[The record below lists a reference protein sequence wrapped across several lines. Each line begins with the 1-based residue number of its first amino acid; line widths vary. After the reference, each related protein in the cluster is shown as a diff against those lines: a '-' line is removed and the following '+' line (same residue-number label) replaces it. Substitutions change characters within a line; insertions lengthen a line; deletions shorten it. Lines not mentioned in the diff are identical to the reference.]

1 MLELVVSSA
10 FKTEIKKIKNAK
22 DKAELKFV
30 LDTLLAE
37 KTLDV
42 KYRDHALSGNYK
54 NYRECH
60 IKPDL
65 LLIYK
70 IEKEELVLYA
80 VHIGSHSDLFK
91 KQDSFFAPIRIDL
104 N

>member
-1 MLELVVSSA
+1 MLELSVSSA
-10 FKTEIKKIKNAK
+10 FKTEVKKIKSVK
-22 DKAELKFV
+22 DKAELKLV
-30 LDTLLAE
+30 LDLLLNE
-37 KTLDV
+37 QPLPK
-42 KYRDHALSGNYK
+42 KYKDHSLSGNYK

-70 IEKEELVLYA
+70 IVKEELVLYV

-91 KQDSFFAPIRIDL
+91 K
-104 N
+104 

>member
-1 MLELVVSSA
+1 MFELVVSSA
-10 FKTEIKKIKNAK
+10 FKTEVKKIKNAK
-22 DKAELKFV
+22 DKAELKLV
-30 LDTLLAE
+30 LDTLLVE
-37 KTLDV
+37 KTLDI

-70 IEKEELVLYA
+70 IEKAELVLYA

-91 KQDSFFAPIRIDL
+91 K
-104 N
+104 

>member
-1 MLELVVSSA
+1 MLELIVSSA
-10 FKTEIKKIKNAK
+10 FKTEVKKIKNAR
-22 DKAELKFV
+22 DRAELKLV

-37 KTLDV
+37 KTLEA
-42 KYRDHALSGNYK
+42 KYRDHALSGNYR
-54 NYRECH
+54 NYHECH

-70 IEKEELVLYA
+70 IEKTELVLYA

-91 KQDSFFAPIRIDL
+91 
-104 N
+104 

>member
-1 MLELVVSSA
+1 MAGFRFVIMLELVVSSA
-10 FKTEIKKIKNAK
+10 FKTEVKKIKNAK

-30 LDTLLAE
+30 LDMLLAE
-37 KTLDV
+37 KTLEA
-42 KYRDHALSGNYK
+42 KYRDHTLSGNYK

-70 IEKEELVLYA
+70 IEKTELVLYA

-91 KQDSFFAPIRIDL
+91 
-104 N
+104 

>member
-10 FKTEIKKIKNAK
+10 FKTEVKKIKNAK
-22 DKAELKFV
+22 DKAELKLV

-37 KTLDV
+37 KTLDI

-70 IEKEELVLYA
+70 IEKAELVLYA

-91 KQDSFFAPIRIDL
+91 
-104 N
+104 

>member
-1 MLELVVSSA
+1 MLELALSSA
-10 FKTEIKKIKNAK
+10 FKTEVKRIKNAK

-30 LDTLLAE
+30 LDMLLAE
-37 KTLDV
+37 KTLDA

-70 IEKEELVLYA
+70 IEKTELVLYA

-91 KQDSFFAPIRIDL
+91 
-104 N
+104 

>member
-10 FKTEIKKIKNAK
+10 FKTEVKKIKNAN
-22 DKAELKFV
+22 DKAELKLV

-37 KTLDV
+37 KTLEA

-60 IKPDL
+60 VKPDL

-70 IEKEELVLYA
+70 VEKSELVLYA

-91 KQDSFFAPIRIDL
+91 K
-104 N
+104 

>member
-22 DKAELKFV
+22 DKAELKLV

-70 IEKEELVLYA
+70 IEKAELVLYA

-91 KQDSFFAPIRIDL
+91 K
-104 N
+104 

>member
-10 FKTEIKKIKNAK
+10 FKTEVKKIKNAK
-22 DKAELKFV
+22 DKAELKLV

-42 KYRDHALSGNYK
+42 KYRDHTLSGNYK

-70 IEKEELVLYA
+70 IEKAELVLYA
-80 VHIGSHSDLFK
+80 VHISSHSDLFK
-91 KQDSFFAPIRIDL
+91 
-104 N
+104 

>member
-10 FKTEIKKIKNAK
+10 FKSEVKKIKNSK
-22 DKAELKFV
+22 DKAQLKFV

-37 KTLDV
+37 QMLAP
-42 KYRDHALSGNYK
+42 KYKDHCLCGNYK
-54 NYRECH
+54 DYRECH

-70 IEKEELVLYA
+70 IVKSELVLYA

-91 KQDSFFAPIRIDL
+91 
-104 N
+104 

>member
-1 MLELVVSSA
+1 MLELALSSA
-10 FKTEIKKIKNAK
+10 FKTEVKKIKNAQ
-22 DKAELKFV
+22 DKAELKIV

-37 KTLDV
+37 KTLEA
-42 KYRDHALSGNYK
+42 KYRDHALSGNYR

-70 IEKEELVLYA
+70 IEKTELVLYA

-91 KQDSFFAPIRIDL
+91 
-104 N
+104 

>member
-10 FKTEIKKIKNAK
+10 FKTEVKKIKNTK
-22 DKAELKFV
+22 DKAELKLV

-37 KTLDV
+37 KTLDI
-42 KYRDHALSGNYK
+42 KYCDHALSGNYK

-70 IEKEELVLYA
+70 IEKAELVLYA

-91 KQDSFFAPIRIDL
+91 K
-104 N
+104 

>member
-1 MLELVVSSA
+1 MLKIVASNQFKKDLKLARKRGLKLDHLTAVVNTLASEESL
-10 FKTEIKKIKNAK
+10 
-22 DKAELKFV
+22 DK
-30 LDTLLAE
+30 
-37 KTLDV
+37 

-70 IEKEELVLYA
+70 IEKTELVLYA

-91 KQDSFFAPIRIDL
+91 
-104 N
+104 

>member
-10 FKTEIKKIKNAK
+10 FKTEVKKVKNAQ
-22 DKAELKFV
+22 DKVELKLV

-37 KTLDV
+37 KTLDA

-54 NYRECH
+54 DYRECH

-70 IEKEELVLYA
+70 IVKSELVLYA

-91 KQDSFFAPIRIDL
+91 K
-104 N
+104 

>member
-10 FKTEIKKIKNAK
+10 FRTEVKRIKNSK

-37 KTLDV
+37 KTLDA
-42 KYRDHALSGNYK
+42 KYCDHALSGNYK
-54 NYRECH
+54 NYREYH

-70 IEKEELVLYA
+70 IEKTELVLYA

-91 KQDSFFAPIRIDL
+91 K
-104 N
+104 

>member
-10 FKTEIKKIKNAK
+10 FKTEVKKIKNAK

-37 KTLDV
+37 KVLAP
-42 KYRDHALSGNYK
+42 KYKDHALSCNYK

-70 IEKEELVLYA
+70 IEKSELILYA

-91 KQDSFFAPIRIDL
+91 K
-104 N
+104 

>member
-1 MLELVVSSA
+1 MLELVLSSA
-10 FKTEIKKIKNAK
+10 FKTEVKKIKNAK
-22 DKAELKFV
+22 DKAELKIV

-37 KTLDV
+37 KILEA
-42 KYRDHALSGNYK
+42 KYQDHALNGNYK

-60 IKPDL
+60 INPDL

-70 IEKEELVLYA
+70 IEKAELVLYA

-91 KQDSFFAPIRIDL
+91 
-104 N
+104 

>member
-1 MLELVVSSA
+1 MLELVLSSA
-10 FKTEIKKIKNAK
+10 FKTEVKKIKNAK
-22 DKAELKFV
+22 DKAELKIV

-37 KTLDV
+37 KILEA
-42 KYRDHALSGNYK
+42 KYQDHALNGNYK

-70 IEKEELVLYA
+70 IEKAELVLYA

-91 KQDSFFAPIRIDL
+91 
-104 N
+104 

>member
-10 FKTEIKKIKNAK
+10 FKTEVKKIRNAK
-22 DKAELKFV
+22 DKAELKLV

-37 KTLDV
+37 KTLDI

-70 IEKEELVLYA
+70 IEKAELVLYA

-91 KQDSFFAPIRIDL
+91 K
-104 N
+104 

>member
-1 MLELVVSSA
+1 MLELVLSSA
-10 FKTEIKKIKNAK
+10 FKTEVKKIKNTK
-22 DKAELKFV
+22 DKAELKIV

-37 KTLDV
+37 KTLEA
-42 KYRDHALSGNYK
+42 KYRDHALSDSYK

-60 IKPDL
+60 IKPNL

-70 IEKEELVLYA
+70 IEKAELVLYA

-91 KQDSFFAPIRIDL
+91 
-104 N
+104 

>member
-10 FKTEIKKIKNAK
+10 FKTEVKKIKNAN
-22 DKAELKFV
+22 DKAELKLV

-37 KTLDV
+37 KVLAP
-42 KYRDHALSGNYK
+42 KYKDHALSGNYK

-65 LLIYK
+65 LLVYK
-70 IEKEELVLYA
+70 IEKAELVLYA
-80 VHIGSHSDLFK
+80 VHIGSHSDLLK
-91 KQDSFFAPIRIDL
+91 
-104 N
+104 

>member
-1 MLELVVSSA
+1 MLELIELDRLPNILKIA
-10 FKTEIKKIKNAK
+10 DQKTFQESF
-22 DKAELKFV
+22 LKY
-30 LDTLLAE
+30 
-37 KTLDV
+37 K
-42 KYRDHALSGNYK
+42 DHALSGNYK

-70 IEKEELVLYA
+70 IEKSELILYA

-91 KQDSFFAPIRIDL
+91 K
-104 N
+104 

>member
-1 MLELVVSSA
+1 MLELALSSV
-10 FKTEIKKIKNAK
+10 FKTEVKKIKNAK
-22 DKAELKFV
+22 DKAELKLV

-37 KTLDV
+37 KTLDK

-70 IEKEELVLYA
+70 IEKTELVLYA
-80 VHIGSHSDLFK
+80 VHIGSYSDLFK
-91 KQDSFFAPIRIDL
+91 
-104 N
+104 

>member
-10 FKTEIKKIKNAK
+10 FKTEVKKIKNAK
-22 DKAELKFV
+22 DKAELKLV

-37 KTLDV
+37 KVLAP
-42 KYRDHALSGNYK
+42 KYKDHTLSGNYK

-70 IEKEELVLYA
+70 IEKSELILCA

-91 KQDSFFAPIRIDL
+91 K
-104 N
+104 

>member
-1 MLELVVSSA
+1 MAGFGIIIMLELVVSSA
-10 FKTEIKKIKNAK
+10 FKTEVKKIKNAK
-22 DKAELKFV
+22 DKAELKLV

-37 KTLDV
+37 KTLDI

-70 IEKEELVLYA
+70 IEKAELVLYA

-91 KQDSFFAPIRIDL
+91 
-104 N
+104 

>member
-1 MLELVVSSA
+1 MLELALSSA
-10 FKTEIKKIKNAK
+10 FKTEVKKIKNAQ
-22 DKAELKFV
+22 DKAELKIV

-37 KTLDV
+37 KTLDK
-42 KYRDHALSGNYK
+42 KYRDHALSGNYR

-70 IEKEELVLYA
+70 IEKTELVLYA

-91 KQDSFFAPIRIDL
+91 
-104 N
+104 

>member
-10 FKTEIKKIKNAK
+10 FKTEVKKIKNAK
-22 DKAELKFV
+22 DKAELKLV

-37 KTLDV
+37 KILDV

-70 IEKEELVLYA
+70 IEKAELVLYA

-91 KQDSFFAPIRIDL
+91 K
-104 N
+104 

>member
-1 MLELVVSSA
+1 MRIEEFRLSQLGPGNQE
-10 FKTEIKKIKNAK
+10 K
-22 DKAELKFV
+22 
-30 LDTLLAE
+30 LDTPPAPEEPICLLAE
-37 KTLDV
+37 KVLAP
-42 KYRDHALSGNYK
+42 KYKDHTLSGNYR

-70 IEKEELVLYA
+70 IERAELVLYA

-91 KQDSFFAPIRIDL
+91 K
-104 N
+104 